1 MAQPGYFRLVTQLLQ
16 AAEMAGPLDDI
27 KVLEIANWV
36 AGPSCAALMADMGA
50 DVVKVE
56 PLQGDGM
63 RNKLRQ
69 PTSPEGAAE
78 YDFPFQLD
86 NRGKRS
92 VAVDIGDE
100 RGSQIVRQLATEA
113 DVVITNLLPSRVERY
128 GLGADALRAAN
139 PRLIYALVTGY
150 GSEGDDADRIAFDL
164 TAFFG
169 RSGIMSLI
177 GEPDAPPPAFRP
189 GQGDHPTG
197 LALLVAVLAALRMRD
212 RTGVGQVVETALLR
226 SGAWSIGCD
235 VQVALIDRKQ
245 PTKRGRADAFSP
257 INTQYRCGDGRWL
270 NISAQD
276 QWKWSTLCEALG
288 RHDLAGDERFAT
300 PAGRFH
306 HRVEIIRELDALF
319 ASATLD
325 HWAPMLDR
333 SGIIWAPVTELPEL
347 VDDPQARAIGM
358 FATVA
363 HPEAGEFETLAA
375 PFTMSEGDVAVRG
388 AAPGVGGDTHAILT
402 AAGFSEDEITALAAE
417 GVIGGL

>member
-1 MAQPGYFRLVTQLLQ
+1 
-16 AAEMAGPLDDI
+16 MAGPLDDI

-50 DVVKVE
+50 DVIKIE

-69 PTSPEGAAE
+69 PTSPEGAAA

-92 VAVDIGDE
+92 IAVDIGDE
-100 RGSQIVRQLATEA
+100 RGSDIVRLLATEV
-113 DVVITNLLPSRVERY
+113 DVLITNLLPKRLERY

-139 PRLIYALVTGY
+139 PRLIYAMVTGY

-197 LALLVAVLAALRMRD
+197 LALLVAIFAALRMREH
-212 RTGVGQVVETALLR
+212 TGEGQVVETALLR
-226 SGAWSIGCD
+226 NGVWSIGCD

-270 NISAQD
+270 SLSAQD
-276 QWKWSTLCEALG
+276 QWKWMTLCEALG
-288 RHDLAGDERFAT
+288 RDDLAADERFAT
-300 PAGRFH
+300 PAGRFQ
-306 HRVEIIRELDALF
+306 HRGEIISELDAVF
-319 ASATLD
+319 ASAPLD
-325 HWAPMLDR
+325 HWAPSLDR
-333 SGIIWAPVTELPEL
+333 SGIIWAPVSELPEL
-347 VDDPQARAIGM
+347 VDDPQARSNGM
-358 FATVA
+358 FVTVE

-375 PFTMSEGDVAVRG
+375 PFTMSDGEVAVRG
-388 AAPGVGGDTHAILT
+388 AAPAIGGDTHAVLR
-402 AAGFSEDEITALAAE
+402 AAGFSAEEIAALAAD
-417 GVIGGL
+417 GVIGGV

>member
-1 MAQPGYFRLVTQLLQ
+1 
-16 AAEMAGPLDDI
+16 MAGPLDDI

-69 PTSPEGAAE
+69 PSSPEGAAAH
-78 YDFPFQLD
+78 DFPFQLD

-92 VAVDIGDE
+92 IAVDLGSE
-100 RGSQIVRQLATEA
+100 RGGEIVRTLAATA
-113 DVVITNLLPSRVERY
+113 DVVVTNLLPKRLERY
-128 GLGADALRAAN
+128 GLGPDALRSEH
-139 PRLIYALVTGY
+139 PSLIYALVTGY
-150 GSEGDDADRIAFDL
+150 GTEGEDADRIAFDL

-197 LALLVAVLAALRMRD
+197 LALLVAVLAALRVRD
-212 RTGVGQVVETALLR
+212 RTGEGQVVETALLR

-235 VQVALIDRKQ
+235 VQTALIDRTQ
-245 PTKRGRADAFSP
+245 PSRRGRDDAFSP

-270 NISAQD
+270 NLAAQD
-276 QWKWSTLCEALG
+276 QGKWARLCEALG
-288 RHDLAGDERFAT
+288 RADLGSEERFAS
-300 PAGRFH
+300 PQGRFR
-306 HRVEIIRELDALF
+306 HRAEIIDALDALF
-319 ASATLD
+319 GSAPLD

-333 SGIIWAPVTELPEL
+333 SGIIWSPVSELPDL
-347 VDDPQARAIGM
+347 IDDPQARAAGM
-358 FATVA
+358 FVQVD
-363 HPEAGEFETLAA
+363 HPRAGKFETLAA
-375 PFTMSEGDVAVRG
+375 PFAMSGSEVSVRG
-388 AAPGVGGDTHAILT
+388 RAPDIGEHTVEVLLEAGLGD
-402 AAGFSEDEITALAAE
+402 EDIASLAAT
-417 GVIGGL
+417 GVIYDAGSAV

>member
-1 MAQPGYFRLVTQLLQ
+1 MGGA
-16 AAEMAGPLDDI
+16 LDDI

-69 PTSPEGAAE
+69 PSSPEGAAAH
-78 YDFPFQLD
+78 DFPFQLD

-92 VAVDIGDE
+92 IAVDIGDE
-100 RGSQIVRQLATEA
+100 RGSDIVRRLASNA
-113 DVVITNLLPSRVERY
+113 DVVVTNLLPKRLDRY
-128 GLGADALRAAN
+128 GLGPDALRATN

-150 GSEGDDADRIAFDL
+150 GTEGDDADRVAFDL

-212 RTGVGQVVETALLR
+212 RTGEGQVVETALLR

-245 PTKRGRADAFSP
+245 PNKRGRDDAFSP

-270 NISAQD
+270 NLSAQD
-276 QWKWSTLCEALG
+276 QWKWASLCEALG
-288 RHDLAGDERFAT
+288 RDDLGDDERFAT
-300 PAGRFH
+300 PAGRFYN
-306 HRVEIIRELDALF
+306 RGEIISALDALF
-319 ASATLD
+319 ASAPLD

-333 SGIIWAPVTELPEL
+333 SGIIWSPVSQLTDLI
-347 VDDPQARAIGM
+347 DDPQARAIGM
-358 FATVA
+358 FTTVE
-363 HPEAGEFETLAA
+363 HPEAGEFETLTA
-375 PFTMSEGDVAVRG
+375 PFTMSDAEVAVRG
-388 AAPGVGGDTHAILT
+388 PAPGVGDHTVEVLREAGVDEEEIHALMRDGVT
-402 AAGFSEDEITALAAE
+402 A
-417 GVIGGL
+417 